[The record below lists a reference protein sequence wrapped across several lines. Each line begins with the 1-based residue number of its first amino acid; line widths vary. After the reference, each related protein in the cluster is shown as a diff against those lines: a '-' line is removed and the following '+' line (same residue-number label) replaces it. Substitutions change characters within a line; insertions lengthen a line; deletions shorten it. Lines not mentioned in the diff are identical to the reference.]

1 MAFLGT
7 PLQATPIDKRR
18 RFIENWEPTF
28 AAAAEAAFDDTRQL
42 FGLKPLTDLQQLA
55 NIKGFSG
62 PTAITDMYSDDPFFE
77 SQTPSSRL
85 LEPDEANEKY
95 GIEGALK
102 FTEPVL
108 EDEASFKQ
116 RLKNEELQRA
126 FTLERNKGFLNNLG
140 TFGVELIADVT
151 DPIGFASLFFPVTKL
166 RTVAGLTKKFGRAT
180 PYVVGG
186 LEAAGSAVIPMT
198 PGYFAAQEFDY
209 SFTPADYGVSL
220 AGAAVLG
227 GALRKIFFQK
237 ELKDTQQLLD
247 ELDDLNKQGKQD
259 LKNQQQKSD
268 DTVSGSAASK
278 AESDTSPEGRAE
290 SRKHSVLD
298 AAYEI
303 KDPAR
308 IQSIH
313 DYIRKAEHFQ
323 GDIQAL
329 ETNLGNARSTLIDIN
344 KALVEVNDLLK
355 SETNAKVSTR
365 LVDLRKTLEQ
375 YKKIG
380 EATVKRLEK
389 EAKTNVVEK
398 ALTDKDTEVSPNDAA
413 TIEFNLKEINEAGGK
428 IRKAANNDKN
438 AKKRPRN
445 KIGTKLQVLFPEVWK
460 SLNKKTKTRIINEV
474 ADKENITV
482 DDIITAFKNH
492 TDSDQLDVAKEKLLK
507 QNEEELSTPA
517 VDYEED
523 WNDLII
529 EQQAEAEEAVQRK
542 ITEVEDLQQA
552 NADLI
557 DNMKMSTLYTNPETG
572 ELIPEFTKIIED
584 YENGIIS
591 PDKLGESLEKVDRC
605 LRGNY

>member
-1 MAFLGT
+1 M
-7 PLQATPIDKRR
+7 DK
-18 RFIENWEPTF
+18 I
-28 AAAAEAAFDDTRQL
+28 
-42 FGLKPLTDLQQLA
+42 
-55 NIKGFSG
+55 
-62 PTAITDMYSDDPFFE
+62 
-77 SQTPSSRL
+77 SS
-85 LEPDEANEKY
+85 
-95 GIEGALK
+95 
-102 FTEPVL
+102 
-108 EDEASFKQ
+108 
-116 RLKNEELQRA
+116 LKNEIIN
-126 FTLERNKGFLNNLG
+126 TL
-140 TFGVELIADVT
+140 
-151 DPIGFASLFFPVTKL
+151 
-166 RTVAGLTKKFGRAT
+166 
-180 PYVVGG
+180 
-186 LEAAGSAVIPMT
+186 
-198 PGYFAAQEFDY
+198 
-209 SFTPADYGVSL
+209 
-220 AGAAVLG
+220 
-227 GALRKIFFQK
+227 
-237 ELKDTQQLLD
+237 
-247 ELDDLNKQGKQD
+247 
-259 LKNQQQKSD
+259 
-268 DTVSGSAASK
+268 
-278 AESDTSPEGRAE
+278 
-290 SRKHSVLD
+290 
-298 AAYEI
+298 
-303 KDPAR
+303 
-308 IQSIH
+308 
-313 DYIRKAEHFQ
+313 
-323 GDIQAL
+323 
-329 ETNLGNARSTLIDIN
+329 DIN